1 MADGV
6 SPLDRDAVQ
15 RVVRSVL
22 YEGYVLYP
30 YRASAL
36 KNQRRWM
43 FGTLQPS
50 TDGEPSACRTECLV
64 AGSETTRLE
73 VRVRF
78 LQPVQRLDPDGAW
91 EEAVEHEAV
100 LEGRALAELAT
111 AEPTAFDFPGGEET
125 DGRIVRRRQPLR
137 VAVERRAAALG
148 GGIFRVSV
156 AVGNATVPAPR
167 ARPEDSR
174 LAVVASA
181 QTLLGVEGGRFVS
194 LLDPPAALAE
204 PAAACR
210 NVGTWPVLVGE
221 PGTADAVLSS
231 PIILYDH
238 PQIAPESA
246 GDLFDLTEI
255 DEILTL
261 RIRTLTEAERQ
272 DGRRLDP
279 HARAVLDR
287 AEALDTR
294 TLGRLHGAIRRGQE
308 DAPGLCVGA
317 RVRLQPRRRAD
328 ILDVALAGRAAT
340 IASIEQDVEGRVF
353 VVVTVDDD
361 PGRDLGAGGALA
373 HRFFFEPD
381 EVELLA

>member
-1 MADGV
+1 VSDRA
-6 SPLDRDAVQ
+6 SPLDREAVQ

-64 AGSETTRLE
+64 AGNETTRLE

-91 EEAVEHEAV
+91 EEAVEREAI

-111 AEPTAFDFPGGEET
+111 AEQTAFDFPGGEET
-125 DGRIVRRRQPLR
+125 DGCIVRRRRPLR

-148 GGIFRVSV
+148 GGIFRVSLAV
-156 AVGNATVPAPR
+156 ANATVPAPR

-181 QTLLGVEGGRFVS
+181 QTLLGVEDGRFVS

-204 PAAACR
+204 TAAACR

-238 PQIAPESA
+238 PQITPESA

-261 RIRTLTEAERQ
+261 RIRALTEAERQ

-294 TLGRLHGAIRRGQE
+294 ALGRLHGAIRRGQH
-308 DAPGLCVGA
+308 APGLCVGA
-317 RVRLQPRRRAD
+317 RVRLHPRRRAD
-328 ILDVALAGRAAT
+328 ILDVVLAGRAAT
-340 IASIEQDVEGRVF
+340 IASIEQDVDGRVF

>member
-1 MADGV
+1 MADGA

-15 RVVRSVL
+15 RIVRSVL

-64 AGSETTRLE
+64 AGSETTRLD

-91 EEAVEHEAV
+91 EEAVEREAI
-100 LEGRALAELAT
+100 LEGRALADLAT
-111 AEPTAFDFPGGEET
+111 AEQTAFDFPGGEET
-125 DGRIVRRRQPLR
+125 DGRIVRRRRPLR

-156 AVGNATVPAPR
+156 ALANATAPAPR

-181 QTLLGVEGGRFVS
+181 QTLLGVEDGRFVS
-194 LLDPPAALAE
+194 LLDPPPALAE

-221 PGTADAVLSS
+221 PGTADAMLSS

-238 PQIAPESA
+238 PQITPESA

-294 TLGRLHGAIRRGQE
+294 ALGRLHGTIRRGPH
-308 DAPGLCVGA
+308 APGLRVGA

-381 EVELLA
+381 EVELLT